1 MEGFGTYVPVTA
13 SSIADVQTESSDYAF
28 RKYFNS
34 IYWKA
39 FISRHSIMEVLVP
52 LLLIIW

>member
-28 RKYFNS
+28 RRYFNNNLLEGS
-34 IYWKA
+34 
-39 FISRHSIMEVLVP
+39 ISRRSTTEVPVP